1 MTIMKC
7 SGRRCRTAVGGRG
20 GCTCSCRGINHG
32 IGRIDW
38 ASNPI
43 SSDYQNAK
51 KKASKDLNEL
61 REISKPKKLPSQ
73 SKKLPSQHSVQIL
86 QEYIRTVEIVT
97 WLKNNPTDLQ
107 LIEKLCEEFQ
117 KAATKAIKELPKK
130 QIERFSDHFWCDFFA
145 SLVYWIDQVQD
156 AEEQIKQFIAS
167 QISDTLVDAVFDY
180 IKDSR
185 TSSHGNSLGTRQK
198 NLVKAT
204 RDDKDKQA
212 GLTDECLKDIVTA
225 VLVASFKSYSS
236 PLNSTIKNIKVHFQV
251 LALLLCPDPESH
263 KRVWDYCLA
272 PLFAAQCAQGVK
284 DILTNKNIFI
294 PDTDIWDFPNA
305 NAPKTTVSYIN

>member
-1 MTIMKC
+1 MTIMNC

-20 GCTCSCRGINHG
+20 GCTCSCGGINHG

-38 ASNPI
+38 ASNPK

-61 REISKPKKLPSQ
+61 RAISKPKM
-73 SKKLPSQHSVQIL
+73 LPSQHSVQIL

-107 LIEKLCEEFQ
+107 LIEKLCKEFQ
-117 KAATKAIKELPKK
+117 KAATKAIKGFPKK

-185 TSSHGNSLGTRQK
+185 TSSHGNSLATK
-198 NLVKAT
+198 PANLVKAT

-236 PLNSTIKNIKVHFQV
+236 PLDSTIKNIKVHFQI

-263 KRVWDYCLA
+263 KRVWDCCLA
-272 PLFAAQCAQGVK
+272 PLFAAQCAQGLK
-284 DILTNKNIFI
+284 NILTKKNILI
-294 PDTDIWDFPNA
+294 PVSDTWDFPNA
-305 NAPKTTVSYIN
+305 NTPTTPVPYIK

>member
-1 MTIMKC
+1 M
-7 SGRRCRTAVGGRG
+7 GGRG
-20 GCTCSCRGINHG
+20 GCTCSCGGVNHG
-32 IGRIDW
+32 VGRIDW
-38 ASNPI
+38 ASNPT
-43 SSDYQNAK
+43 SNDYQNAQIKACKHLNGLK
-51 KKASKDLNEL
+51 K
-61 REISKPKKLPSQ
+61 ISKPKV
-73 SKKLPSQHSVQIL
+73 LPSQHSVRIL
-86 QEYIRTVEIVT
+86 QEHIRTVEIVT
-97 WLKNNPTDLQ
+97 WLINNNQSELQ
-107 LIEKLCEEFQ
+107 PIEKLREEFQ

-180 IKDSR
+180 IEDSR
-185 TSSHGNSLGTRQK
+185 KSSYGNSLATKPGNR
-198 NLVKAT
+198 VKAT
-204 RDDKDKQA
+204 RDYKDKQA

-236 PLNSTIKNIKVHFQV
+236 PLDSTIKNIKVHFQV

-272 PLFAAQCAQGVK
+272 PLFAAQCAQGLK

-294 PDTDIWDFPNA
+294 PVSDTWDPPNA
-305 NAPKTTVSYIN
+305 NTPTTPVPYIK

>member
-1 MTIMKC
+1 MTIMNC

-20 GCTCSCRGINHG
+20 GCTCSCGGINHG

-38 ASNPI
+38 ASNPK

-61 REISKPKKLPSQ
+61 RAISKPKMLH
-73 SKKLPSQHSVQIL
+73 SQHSVQIL

-107 LIEKLCEEFQ
+107 LIEKLCKEFQ
-117 KAATKAIKELPKK
+117 KAATKAIKGFPKK

-185 TSSHGNSLGTRQK
+185 TSSHGNSLATK
-198 NLVKAT
+198 PANLVKAT

-236 PLNSTIKNIKVHFQV
+236 PLDPTIKNIKVHFQI
-251 LALLLCPDPESH
+251 LALVLCPDPESH
-263 KRVWDYCLA
+263 KRVWDCCLA
-272 PLFAAQCAQGVK
+272 PLFAAQCAQELK
-284 DILTNKNIFI
+284 NILTKKNILI
-294 PDTDIWDFPNA
+294 PVSDTWDFPNA
-305 NAPKTTVSYIN
+305 NTPTTPVPYIK